1 MHRADSRGKRT
12 VIKPAESCRGL
23 RVLLVAT
30 YPPPF
35 GGIATHL
42 TTLIPGLKQRGA
54 EDIAVLSF
62 GDHDAVEQRDDFTLY
77 RFNLKQAAKFL
88 GPPSAWPVVAATLR
102 ALGGQSLGAKP
113 LLLETL
119 KAVLCDMVARQHDSR
134 VVSFYASEA
143 SLQLLPLARHWGTR
157 RRTVL
162 TVFGEVYSEPAFMQ
176 RHRALYAELFAQPHA
191 VLSSSRHCAS
201 SFASIG
207 IQRTIEPVY
216 YGVRLD
222 GVTSAALRAQFR
234 REHGLAE
241 QDVVVLFVGRFSKE
255 MGLDVLLRATPGILE
270 ADPRIRIVIAGG
282 KAELSAEAAAVAE
295 QHVGRVIVIENL
307 PLSQQDALYSAGD
320 MLVAPSFNQRACMGM
335 AIKEAMAATLP
346 VIASVGGGVP
356 EAVVDSETGFL
367 IPLDASGAVDVDAFS
382 QAVLRLAR
390 DPRLR
395 TRLGGAGRRRAE
407 SIFAYDVTNERMA
420 TIFMSAMK
428 S

>member
-1 MHRADSRGKRT
+1 M
-12 VIKPAESCRGL
+12 IKPAQSCRGL

-42 TTLIPGLKQRGA
+42 TTLVPGLKQRGA

-62 GDHDAVEQRDDFTLY
+62 GDKDSVEKHDEFTLY
-77 RFNLKQAAKFL
+77 RFNLKSAAKFL
-88 GPPSAWPVVAATLR
+88 ARPSAWPVIAATLR
-102 ALGGQSLGAKP
+102 ALGGRSLGAKT

-119 KAVLCDMVARQHDSR
+119 KAVLCDMVARKHRSK

-143 SLQLLPLARHWGTR
+143 SLQLLPLARYWGKR
-157 RRTVL
+157 RATVL
-162 TVFGEVYSEPAFMQ
+162 TVFGEVYSEPEFMQ
-176 RHRALYAELFAQPHA
+176 RHRSLYAELFAHPHA

-207 IQRTIEPVY
+207 IDRTIEPVY

-222 GVTSAALRAQFR
+222 GVSSAALRSQFR
-234 REHGLAE
+234 RERGIAE
-241 QDVVVLFVGRFSKE
+241 DDIVVLFVGRFSKE
-255 MGLDVLLRATPGILE
+255 MGLDVLLRAAPGLL
-270 ADPRIRIVIAGG
+270 AGDPRIRLVIAGG
-282 KAELSAEAAAVAE
+282 KAELSAEAAALAQ
-295 QHVGRVIVIENL
+295 QHDGRAVVIENL
-307 PLSQQDALYSAGD
+307 PFSQQDAVYSAGD

-335 AIKEAMAATLP
+335 AIKEAMAAGLP

-356 EAVVDSETGFL
+356 EAVVDNETGFL
-367 IPLDASGAVDVDAFS
+367 IPLDGSGAVDVEQFS
-382 QAVLRLAR
+382 NAVRRLAA
-390 DPRLR
+390 DAQLR
-395 TRLGGAGRRRAE
+395 TQLGEAGRRRAE

-420 TIFMSAMK
+420 GIFMSAMK

>member
-1 MHRADSRGKRT
+1 L
-12 VIKPAESCRGL
+12 IKPAESCRGL

-62 GDHDAVEQRDDFTLY
+62 GDQDAVEKRDDFTLY
-77 RFNLKQAAKFL
+77 RFDLKRAAKL
-88 GPPSAWPVVAATLR
+88 LARPSSWPVAAATLR
-102 ALGGQSLGAKP
+102 ALGGRSLGAKV

-119 KAVLCDMVARQHDSR
+119 KAVLCDLIARRHGSQ

-143 SLQLLPLARHWGTR
+143 SLQLLPLARHWGPR

-162 TVFGEVYSEPAFMQ
+162 TVFGEVYSEPEFMQ
-176 RHRALYAELFAQPHA
+176 RHRALYAELFSHPHA

-207 IQRTIEPVY
+207 IQRAIEPVY
-216 YGVRLD
+216 YGVRLN
-222 GVTSAALRAQFR
+222 GVTSAALRSQFR
-234 REHGLAE
+234 RERGMADD
-241 QDVVVLFVGRFSKE
+241 DVVVLFVGRFSKE
-255 MGLDVLLRATPGILE
+255 MGLDVLLRASPGLLA

-282 KAELSAEAAAVAE
+282 KAELSREAVALAQ
-295 QHVGRVIVIENL
+295 QHDGRVVVIENL
-307 PLSQQDALYSAGD
+307 PFSQQEAVYSGGD

-335 AIKEAMAATLP
+335 AIKEAMAAALP
-346 VIASVGGGVP
+346 VIAGVGGGVP

-367 IPLDASGAVDVDAFS
+367 IPLDASGAVDVEAFS
-382 QAVLRLAR
+382 QAVLRLAG
-390 DPRLR
+390 DPQLR
-395 TRLGGAGRRRAE
+395 SRLGEAGRRRAE